1 MSAPPPSSSSFCG
14 PPSASDED
22 STACCE
28 PAPDTVDVPEAL
40 VQDLW
45 AQQRFDT
52 TDLLTTD
59 DDAVRVLDPGTLNT
73 DAGPDF
79 QNAHIRIGGMDWRG
93 HVEIHT
99 TSGGWFEHEHH
110 TDPRYD
116 SVVLHVTLHAD
127 VWTGGLLRSD
137 ESPLP
142 EIVLY
147 SRLET
152 PLRELL
158 HAFHTRGDDDALPC
172 APRWDE
178 VPHDLR
184 WDWIHRLA
192 RERLSGKRDRLPD
205 PGETSL
211 DAILHERLFAGL
223 GYSKNDAPLSTLA
236 ERTPPEALRAL
247 DTAQDREALLLGVA
261 GLLPE
266 PSDLLDAD
274 RATADYAMGLRDR
287 FRRLQVRLD
296 VTPMAST
303 AWTFFRLRPNNFP
316 PLRIAQA
323 AAWYAE
329 GSLLAD
335 DPLSTLRTAVDE
347 DDPVSALREALAATP
362 PDFWRAHYH
371 LTKRAKEH
379 DPSLG
384 TSRIDTLLVNA
395 VAPVLLFDADR
406 RDNESQAAAVFDLL
420 RALPVSGDRVVR
432 RFEDLGTDADSAFDA
447 QGLHELYR
455 NYCTEGGCL
464 ECDIGRRLLD
474 A

>member
-1 MSAPPPSSSSFCG
+1 MLDPNASSPFRTYPVGNRHDPVALHEPPP
-14 PPSASDED
+14 D
-22 STACCE
+22 TA
-28 PAPDTVDVPEAL
+28 DVPEAL

-45 AQQRFDT
+45 AHQRFATENLAT
-52 TDLLTTD
+52 TNG
-59 DDAVRVLDPGTLNT
+59 ANVRVLDPGTLNT

-79 QNAHIRIGGMDWRG
+79 RNAHVRIEGMDWRG

-147 SRLET
+147 PRLET

-158 HAFHTRGDDDALPC
+158 HAFHTRADEDALPC
-172 APRWDE
+172 AARWAE
-178 VPHDLR
+178 VPEQHR
-184 WDWIHRLA
+184 RNWIHQLA
-192 RERLSGKRDRLPD
+192 RKRLNRKRDRLQAPD
-205 PGETSL
+205 DKPAE
-211 DAILHERLFAGL
+211 AALHERLFAGL
-223 GYSKNDAPLSTLA
+223 GYAKNDAPMSTLA
-236 ERTPPEALRAL
+236 ERTSPETLRAI
-247 DTAQDREALLLGVA
+247 DEPRTREALLLGTA

-266 PSDLLDAD
+266 PGDLLEAD
-274 RATADYAMGLRDR
+274 RATADYAMALRDR
-287 FRRLQVRLD
+287 FRRLRVQLNVS
-296 VTPMAST
+296 PMAST

-323 AAWYAE
+323 AAWYAN
-329 GSLLAD
+329 GALLAD
-335 DPLSTLRTAVDE
+335 NPVPVLRAALNR
-347 DDPVSALREALAATP
+347 DDPVSALRDALAAVP
-362 PDFWRAHYH
+362 PDFWCSHYR
-371 LTKRAKEH
+371 LTKRSKKH

-395 VAPVLLFDADR
+395 VAPFLLRDADR
-406 RDNESQAAAVFDLL
+406 RTDEPQTDAVLDLL
-420 RALPVSGDRVVR
+420 RTLPASGDRVVR
-432 RFEDLGTDADSAFDA
+432 RFEDLGTDADSAFET

-455 NYCTEGGCL
+455 NYCTQGGCL
-464 ECDIGRRLLD
+464 DCDIGQHLLGT
-474 A
+474 

>member
-1 MSAPPPSSSSFCG
+1 MSDPDVPPAFGS
-14 PPSASDED
+14 PPVETEDESEELHEPPAD
-22 STACCE
+22 TA
-28 PAPDTVDVPEAL
+28 DVPEAL

-45 AQQRFDT
+45 AHQRFAT
-52 TDLLTTD
+52 EDLTTTD
-59 DDAVRVLDPGTLNT
+59 DTPIRVLDPGTQNT

-79 QNAHIRIGGMDWRG
+79 QNAHVRIGGMDWRG
-93 HVEIHT
+93 HVEVHN
-99 TSGGWFEHEHH
+99 TSGGWFRHEHH

-147 SRLET
+147 PRLET

-158 HAFHTRGDDDALPC
+158 HAFHTRADDEALPC
-172 APRWDE
+172 APRWNE
-178 VPHDLR
+178 VPDDRR
-184 WDWIHRLA
+184 WEWIHYLA
-192 RERLSGKRDRLPD
+192 RERLAGKRDRLPEPEKD
-205 PGETSL
+205 AL
-211 DAILHERLFAGL
+211 DAILHERLLAGL
-223 GYSKNDAPLSTLA
+223 GYAKNDTPMSTLA
-236 ERTPPEALRAL
+236 ERTPPDVLRTI
-247 DTAQDREALLLGVA
+247 DDSRGREALLLGTA
-261 GLLPE
+261 GLIPK
-266 PSDLLDAD
+266 PGDLLEAD
-274 RATADYAMGLRDR
+274 RETADYAMALRDR

-296 VTPMAST
+296 MSPMAST

-323 AAWYAE
+323 AAWYDDGA
-329 GSLLAD
+329 LLST
-335 DPLSTLRTAVDE
+335 DPLS
-347 DDPVSALREALAATP
+347 ALRAALGQDAPVAALRDALDATP
-362 PDFWRAHYH
+362 PDFWRTHYH
-371 LTKRAKEH
+371 LTKCAKEH

-395 VAPVLLFDADR
+395 VAPVLLLDAER
-406 RDNESQAAAVFDLL
+406 RDDEKQSDAVLDLL
-420 RALPVSGDRVVR
+420 RTLPASGDRVTR
-432 RFEDLGTDADSAFDA
+432 QFQDLGTEPDSAFDA

-464 ECDIGRRLLD
+464 DCNIGEYLLN

>member
-1 MSAPPPSSSSFCG
+1 MSAPPPSSSFCG

-40 VQDLW
+40 VHDLW

-79 QNAHIRIGGMDWRG
+79 RNAHVRLDGMDWRG

-99 TSGGWFEHEHH
+99 ASGGWFEHEHH

-116 SVVLHVTLHAD
+116 TVILHVTLHPDA
-127 VWTGGLLRSD
+127 WTGGLLRSD
-137 ESPLP
+137 ESTLP

-147 SRLET
+147 PRLDT

-158 HAFHTRGDDDALPC
+158 HAFHTRADDESLPC
-172 APRWDE
+172 ASRWDK
-178 VPHDLR
+178 VPADTR

-192 RERLSGKRDRLPD
+192 RERLSRKRDRLPTS
-205 PGETSL
+205 EATSL
-211 DAILHERLFAGL
+211 DAALHERLFAGL
-223 GYSKNDAPLSTLA
+223 GYAKNDAPMSTLA
-236 ERTPPEALRAL
+236 ERIPPESLRAL
-247 DTAQDREALLLGVA
+247 NTAQDREALLLGVA

-274 RATADYAMGLRDR
+274 RDTADYAMALRDR
-287 FRRLQVRLD
+287 FRRLQVRHD
-296 VTPMAST
+296 VSPMAST

-323 AAWYAE
+323 AAWYAD
-329 GSLLAD
+329 GALLTN
-335 DPLSTLRTAVDE
+335 DPLPTLRAALDRDV
-347 DDPVSALREALAATP
+347 PASALRDALQAQP
-362 PDFWRAHYH
+362 PDFWRTHYH
-371 LTKRAKEH
+371 LTKRASEH

-395 VAPVLLFDADR
+395 AAPVLLFDADR
-406 RDNESQAAAVFDLL
+406 RDDEGQAAAVFDLL
-420 RALPVSGDRVVR
+420 RALPASGDRVVR

-447 QGLHELYR
+447 QGLHELHR

-464 ECDIGRRLLD
+464 ECDIGRHLLD